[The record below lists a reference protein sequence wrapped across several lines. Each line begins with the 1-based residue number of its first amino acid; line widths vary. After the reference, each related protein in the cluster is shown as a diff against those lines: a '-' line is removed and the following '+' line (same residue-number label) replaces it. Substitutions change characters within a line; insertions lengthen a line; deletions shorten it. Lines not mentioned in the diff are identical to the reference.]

1 MDSALEGKSG
11 GFQCRI
17 QAGFFHSK
25 GQPTSQMK
33 EEVDGKQ
40 ILMFCYE
47 NLIFVSEKNKI
58 DAAQS
63 VPDLEHKEQQ
73 ERAKESATKE
83 EETFSSSLRQDYQP
97 AFFMPC
103 LICLSTISESSTS
116 SSASS

>member
-40 ILMFCYE
+40 ILMFC
-47 NLIFVSEKNKI
+47 
-58 DAAQS
+58 
-63 VPDLEHKEQQ
+63 
-73 ERAKESATKE
+73 
-83 EETFSSSLRQDYQP
+83 
-97 AFFMPC
+97 
-103 LICLSTISESSTS
+103 
-116 SSASS
+116 